1 MKGDS
6 MCTGWAVMSFRRLK
20 KPVCTA
26 ENHGLQTGYYQYN
39 NFFGAAARTGCPML
53 QPAHGAYSTLFEVCF
68 AFSKDSTGKGDLN
81 GFLRLTKRILKAR
94 GSTVS

>member
-1 MKGDS
+1 MRAGRA
-6 MCTGWAVMSFRRLK
+6 MGLFHCLK

-26 ENHGLQTGYYQYN
+26 ENHGLQTGLYQYN

-53 QPAHGAYSTLFEVCF
+53 QLAHGAYSTHFEVRF

-81 GFLRLTKRILKAR
+81 GFLSLTKRILKAR
-94 GSTVS
+94 ESTAS